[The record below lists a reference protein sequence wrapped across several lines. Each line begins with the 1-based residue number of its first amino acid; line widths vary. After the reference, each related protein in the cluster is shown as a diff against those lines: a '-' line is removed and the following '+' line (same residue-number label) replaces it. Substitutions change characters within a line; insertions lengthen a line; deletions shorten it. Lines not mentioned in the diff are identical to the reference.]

1 MQNVIRSLRPDKNFE
16 GAKDSRSGT
25 TWITVMYHETERHPD
40 VVRYLWLKKYT
51 SSRVWKEVTTGLTPS
66 SRCYQDYERQLKK
79 ILKQLRKTF
88 DTDEHL
94 HKTERQF
101 NNCVQGTDSV
111 YVFIER
117 LEDLSSELYHL
128 GSPVLEYKMK
138 WKLYNGLKGSE
149 LRLRVNDYPDD
160 REVDYME
167 LKEVVLRQHRRMANI
182 NETTESSRSFDKKAR
197 DDSRVAMVDGVKTV
211 VIVIADLGNDKPL
224 TLDVSLSTRSRLVTP
239 QMTTRPV
246 SITSIWDV
254 IFLV

>member
-1 MQNVIRSLRPDKNFE
+1 
-16 GAKDSRSGT
+16 
-25 TWITVMYHETERHPD
+25 
-40 VVRYLWLKKYT
+40 
-51 SSRVWKEVTTGLTPS
+51 
-66 SRCYQDYERQLKK
+66 YERQLKK

-149 LRLRVNDYPDD
+149 LRLRVNDYLDD

-167 LKEVVLRQHRRMANI
+167 FKEVVLRQHRRMANI

-197 DDSRVAMVDGVKTV
+197 DDSRGSYGRRSEDSGYRNRRPWQRQTSYSRRESVNSVEAGYSTDDNETREHHVNMGRDLSGMKCYRCLKRGHSAKDCQQPEPAELSARCR
-211 VIVIADLGNDKPL
+211 ICGNPQHQADTCRIKSDKLICHRCNNPGHL
-224 TLDVSLSTRSRLVTP
+224 AYV
-239 QMTTRPV
+239 
-246 SITSIWDV
+246 
-254 IFLV
+254 